1 MSDAPLRVEPVAC
14 PLCGGRRTTVLHT
27 ERDLALG
34 VPGRFHVARC
44 NDCGLL
50 HQNPRVR
57 LEDFARMYP
66 PHYGPHARD
75 PQLSR
80 LLRRRGRIVRAV
92 LATRLGY
99 RHLPTEDLRW
109 HERLRAALAARKIRR
124 AFPPWTGAG
133 RLLDVGCASG
143 GFLQQM
149 ATVGWEVAG
158 VEFDPEA
165 AAKALKVTPRVF
177 VGDPVDAPFAPG
189 SFDVITAFHVLE
201 HLPEPRRALERML
214 GWLAPG
220 GLLVVEVPNA
230 NAFVP
235 RVFGRYWSGFD
246 YPRHLVH
253 FTPRTLRAMVER
265 AGGRVIGEWHWS
277 KPRSVRRSLEHSLSS
292 GRSAAARAT
301 LAALRSRIGRGVVK
315 LALEIGLRPSGIVRQ
330 GEVARYFIR
339 RADETAGARS

>member
-1 MSDAPLRVEPVAC
+1 MSDAPLLVEPVAC
-14 PLCGGRRTTVLHT
+14 PLCGGRTATALHI
-27 ERDLALG
+27 EHDLALG

-57 LEDFARMYP
+57 LADFARMYP

-80 LLRRRGRIVRAV
+80 LLRRQGRIVRAV
-92 LATRLGY
+92 LAARLGY
-99 RHLPTEDLRW
+99 RHLPAEDLRW
-109 HERLRAALAARKIRR
+109 YQRLGAVLVSRKVRR

-177 VGDPVDAPFAPG
+177 VGDPVDAPFAPR

-220 GLLVVEVPNA
+220 GLLIVEVPNV
-230 NAFVP
+230 NAFGP
-235 RVFGRYWSGFD
+235 RIFGRYWSGFD

-253 FTPRTLRAMVER
+253 FSPRTLRAMVER

-277 KPRSVRRSLEHSLSS
+277 KPRSVRRSLEHCL
-292 GRSAAARAT
+292 GAQRSAAART
-301 LAALRSRIGRGVVK
+301 MLAALRSRIGRGVVK

-339 RADETAGARS
+339 RADETAGAGS